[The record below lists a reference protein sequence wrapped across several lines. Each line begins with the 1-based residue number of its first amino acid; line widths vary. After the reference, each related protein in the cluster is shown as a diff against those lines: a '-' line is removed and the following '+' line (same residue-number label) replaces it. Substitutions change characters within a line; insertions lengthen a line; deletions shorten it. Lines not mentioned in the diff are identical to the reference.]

1 MLFLKTSRSLSP
13 TLHKILILAQLLA
26 LILMCTWHTYGKIHT
41 YYKQIPLPILI
52 IDILRT
58 SLLLAICLLNPII
71 TGFLYHHQNTSFFAT
86 LQKTDP
92 ILGTPCKKKKQ
103 KWVKTLTYVM
113 IIVTFGCDASIK
125 TQVFGFSQH
134 KYNLVHLFYTYISFT
149 ITLRFYD
156 LANAITNRFLLLH
169 QKINTL
175 VDVHND
181 ALMVVQA
188 GNLLK
193 CYYTLCKTMDT
204 VSQLYGWQILLIEKM
219 IVLHLV
225 YTMYYIYLLFH
236 TMTIWLFVIVNILWA
251 AGCFLHGYLIV
262 FSCDDTN
269 KSAQAVLLL
278 SQNLAARTKPDSQVR
293 KILEEFCRQ
302 IGQGK
307 PEICCPLGL
316 PIDRKLFCNIVG
328 NVFNSLIIVFQFD
341 S

>member
-1 MLFLKTSRSLSP
+1 MFFWKTSRSLSP

-26 LILMCTWHTYGKIHT
+26 LILMCAWHTYGKIHT
-41 YYKQIPLPILI
+41 YYTHIPLPILI

-71 TGFLYHHQNTSFFAT
+71 TGFLYHHQNTSFFGT

-92 ILGTPCKKKKQ
+92 VLGTPHKKKKQ

-113 IIVTFGCDASIK
+113 IIVTFGCDASVK
-125 TQVFGFSQH
+125 TRVFGFSQH

-193 CYYTLCKTMDT
+193 CYYTLCETMDT

-251 AGCFLHGYLIV
+251 AGCF
-262 FSCDDTN
+262 
-269 KSAQAVLLL
+269 VLCATSPNTLGI
-278 SQNLAARTKPDSQVR
+278 RF
-293 KILEEFCRQ
+293 FCS
-302 IGQGK
+302 
-307 PEICCPLGL
+307 
-316 PIDRKLFCNIVG
+316 FMAT
-328 NVFNSLIIVFQFD
+328 
-341 S
+341 